1 MLSYVFHAYF
11 TAGFKGDDGICFMPF
26 QLMILFMLIKAHL
39 DRAQNK
45 LFAYIRWV
53 KLTKKIIFNDYW
65 LDMFSMQ
72 FVDKGLVQC
81 NR

>member
-1 MLSYVFHAYF
+1 
-11 TAGFKGDDGICFMPF
+11 
-26 QLMILFMLIKAHL
+26 MILFMLIKAHL